1 MGLTGTDP
9 AATTGGQPDRAPEPG
24 PRTPSHEEDEQM
36 DEQRTTSSGSTSTRR
51 VYGGLYR
58 DPTAAE
64 QGIRRFRDSGYEG
77 EHLGIVTR
85 DREEAK
91 ELAEDTGAK
100 AATGAATGAVA
111 GGLLGGITGLL
122 VGIGA
127 LAIPGVG
134 PVVAGGALA
143 SAFGLGGGTAVAGA
157 GIGAAAGG
165 IVGAL
170 TKLGFDKDEAEY
182 YDKGVR
188 EGRTLVTVHDD
199 DGRAER
205 IFDETGADRYRRSS
219 GGTTTSRAT

>member
-1 MGLTGTDP
+1 
-9 AATTGGQPDRAPEPG
+9 
-24 PRTPSHEEDEQM
+24 M
-36 DEQRTTSSGSTSTRR
+36 DENRATMAGSSGTRR

-58 DPTAAE
+58 DPAE
-64 QGIRRFRDSGYEG
+64 AERGIRRFRDSGYAG
-77 EHLGIVTR
+77 ERIGIVTR
-85 DREEAK
+85 DREEGK
-91 ELAEDTGAK
+91 ELAEETGAK

-127 LAIPGVG
+127 LAIPGIG
-134 PVVAGGALA
+134 PVMAGGALA

-170 TKLGFDKDEAEY
+170 TGLGFSKDEAEY

-199 DGRAER
+199 DGRAES
-205 IFDETGADRYRRSS
+205 IFDETGADRYRRA
-219 GGTTTSRAT
+219 GAGTATRLTP